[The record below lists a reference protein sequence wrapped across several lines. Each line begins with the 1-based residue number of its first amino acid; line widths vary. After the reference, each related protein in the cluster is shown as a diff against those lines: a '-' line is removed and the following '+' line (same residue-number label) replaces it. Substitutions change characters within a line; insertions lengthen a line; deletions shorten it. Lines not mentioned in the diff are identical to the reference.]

1 MARNKGGLTAKQ
13 KQAVNLLVNSNMTYT
28 EICEEVQIN
37 MKTLWRWRHEPEF
50 AQFQAEYQRLKDE
63 QWLATVEIA
72 RRSAMKLCA
81 EGNQRMVEFILKN
94 DGLNPTQKVDA
105 DVDVRAQVIFVDDLE
120 DEDDSKTE

>member
-1 MARNKGGLTAKQ
+1 MARNKGDLTQ
-13 KQAVNLLVNSNMTYT
+13 KQRAAVNLLINSNMTYT
-28 EICEEVQIN
+28 QICDEVGIN

-50 AQFQAEYQRLKDE
+50 AQFQAEYQRLKQE

-81 EGNQRMVEFILKN
+81 DGNQRMVEFILKN
-94 DGLNPTQKVDA
+94 DGLNPTQKLDVDA
-105 DVDVRAQVIFVDDLE
+105 DVRAQVIFVDDLE

>member
-1 MARNKGGLTAKQ
+1 MARNNGNLTAKQ
-13 KQAVNLLVNSNMTYT
+13 KQAVNLLVNANMTYT
-28 EICEEVQIN
+28 QICEEVGIN
-37 MKTLWRWRHEPEF
+37 MKTLWRWRNEPEF
-50 AQFQAEYQRLKDE
+50 AHFQAEYQRLRDE

-105 DVDVRAQVIFVDDLE
+105 DVNMTAQVVFVDDLDEE
-120 DEDDSKTE
+120 DEDQAE